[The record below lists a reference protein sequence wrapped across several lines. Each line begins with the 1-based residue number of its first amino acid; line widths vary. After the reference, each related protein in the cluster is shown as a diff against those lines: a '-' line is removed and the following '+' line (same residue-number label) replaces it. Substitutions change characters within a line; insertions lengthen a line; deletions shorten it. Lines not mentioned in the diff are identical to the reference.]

1 VSGAAVPRDD
11 RWSAR
16 APLLVGFLALV
27 VLVGGFG
34 TWAVM
39 SQIRGAVIAPG
50 RVEVDQ
56 NRQVVQHPDGGVVA
70 EILVAEGDVVD
81 AGDLLIR
88 IDPEE
93 LQSELAVVE
102 GQLFEVLARRARF
115 EAERDAAAFLAFDPL
130 LAESDN
136 PVAAELMEGQQRLF
150 EARLDSARAET
161 DQLSKRRDQIRDQI
175 TGIMA
180 QQEST
185 AEQLRLIGLELADQ
199 QTLLDRGLAQ
209 ATRVLAL
216 QREMAGL
223 TGQAGELTAAV
234 AQAESRITETE
245 IEILRIETTRREDAI
260 TRLRDLQFNEIELSE
275 RRRSLI
281 TQLERLDIRAPVSG
295 VVYGMQVF
303 APRSVIRPADAVLYL
318 IPQDRPLVITTQ
330 IEPIHIDQIFAG
342 QEVAVR
348 FSAFD
353 QRRTPELMGRITLI
367 SADAFQD
374 ESSRVSYYRAQVE
387 LLPGEIDRLPVGMT
401 LLPGMPVEAFIRTD
415 ERSPFDYLSKPIAD
429 YFARAFR
436 ES

>member
-1 VSGAAVPRDD
+1 MSASGSNG
-11 RWSAR
+11 WSAR
-16 APLLVGFLALV
+16 GPLVGGFLALL

-39 SQIRGAVIAPG
+39 SRITGAVIAPG
-50 RVEVDQ
+50 RIEVDQ
-56 NRQVVQHPDGGVVA
+56 NRQVVQHPDGGVVS
-70 EILVAEGDVVD
+70 EILVKEGDVVAAD
-81 AGDLLIR
+81 DLLLR
-88 IDPEE
+88 LDPAE
-93 LQSELAVVE
+93 LQSDLAVVE

-115 EAERDAAAFLAFDPL
+115 EAERDGASALTFDPL
-130 LAESDN
+130 IAESEN
-136 PVAAELMEGQQRLF
+136 PVAAELMEGQERLF
-150 EARLDSARAET
+150 EARLESAQAEK
-161 DQLSKRRDQIRDQI
+161 DQLSKRRDQISDQI
-175 TGIMA
+175 DGIRA

-185 AEQLRLIGLELADQ
+185 AEQIRLIGMELEDQ

-216 QREMAGL
+216 QREMANL

-260 TRLRDLQFNEIELSE
+260 TRLRDLQFNEIELGE
-275 RRRSLI
+275 NRRALI

-303 APRSVIRPADAVLYL
+303 APRSVIRPADPVLFL

-330 IEPIHIDQIFAG
+330 IEPIHIDQIFSG
-342 QEVAVR
+342 QEVGVR

-353 QRRTPELMGRITLI
+353 QRRMPELMGQIVLV

-374 ESSRVSYYRAQVE
+374 EQSRLSYYRAQVE

-401 LLPGMPVEAFIRTD
+401 LLPGMPVETFIRTD
-415 ERSPFDYLSKPIAD
+415 ERTPFDYLSKPFMD

>member
-1 VSGAAVPRDD
+1 MSEPVKD

-16 APLLVGFLALV
+16 GALIGGFLAIL

-39 SQIRGAVIAPG
+39 SQITGAVIAPG
-50 RVEVDQ
+50 RIEVDQ

-70 EILVAEGDVVD
+70 EILVKEGDVVT
-81 AGDLLIR
+81 AGDLLLR
-88 IDPEE
+88 LDPTE
-93 LQSELAVVE
+93 LQSNLAVVE

-115 EAERDAAAFLAFDPL
+115 EAERDGVEVLFFDPL
-130 LAESDN
+130 IAESEN
-136 PVAAELMEGQQRLF
+136 PVAAELMEGQLRLF
-150 EARLDSARAET
+150 EARLESSQAEK
-161 DQLSKRRDQIRDQI
+161 DQLSKRRDQISDQI
-175 TGIMA
+175 VGIRA
-180 QQEST
+180 QQAST
-185 AEQLRLIGLELADQ
+185 AEQIRLIEMELEDQ
-199 QTLLDRGLAQ
+199 QSLLDRGLAQ

-216 QREMAGL
+216 QREMANL
-223 TGQAGELTAAV
+223 TGQAGELTAAI
-234 AQAESRITETE
+234 AQAEGRITETE
-245 IEILRIETTRREDAI
+245 IEILRIETARREDAI

-275 RRRSLI
+275 NRRALI

-303 APRSVIRPADAVLYL
+303 APRSVIRPADPVLFL
-318 IPQDRPLVITTQ
+318 VPQDRPLVITTQ
-330 IEPIHIDQIFAG
+330 IEPIHIDQIFSG

-353 QRRTPELMGRITLI
+353 QRRTPELLGRIVLV

-374 ESSRVSYYRAQVE
+374 EQSRMSYYRAQVE
-387 LLPGEIDRLPVGMT
+387 LLPGEIDRLPIGMT

-415 ERSPFDYLSKPIAD
+415 ERSPFDYLAKPIAD